1 MSFQAPLFLLGL
13 VAIPLAL
20 LALRA
25 ARRRPARYVIRFP
38 AAGTLA
44 AVAPK
49 HGRVR
54 KHLPPALLMMAL
66 AGMAVAL
73 ARPEATVA
81 VPVERAS
88 VMLVTDTSGS
98 MNAVDVSP
106 TRLAAAKQAADR
118 FLENVPEQLQ
128 VGLVAFADGPHT
140 VLRPTQDRITVES
153 TLTALQAEGGTAT
166 GDALASALQAL
177 EPEDGENKPPSV
189 IVLLSDG
196 ASQNGQSPS
205 EVAQQARA
213 ANVPI
218 YTVALG
224 TSEGVIET
232 PMGQRMA
239 VPPDPE
245 ALREVAEISGGRAFT
260 AEDAD
265 ALDEVYETLGSRIG
279 TKEEKREVS
288 AGFAAFG
295 LLALAG
301 AAFTSLRWRGRLP

>member
-1 MSFQAPLFLLGL
+1 MSFQAPLFLAGL
-13 VAIPLAL
+13 AVIPIAL
-20 LALRA
+20 LALLLS
-25 ARRRPARYVIRFP
+25 RRRPSKYVIRFP
-38 AAGTLA
+38 AAATLA

-49 HGRVR
+49 HGRLR
-54 KHLPPALLMMAL
+54 THLPPALLMLAL

-98 MNAVDVSP
+98 MNAVDVAPS
-106 TRLAAAKQAADR
+106 RLAAAKQAASR
-118 FLENVPEQLQ
+118 FLDNVPEQLQ

-140 VLRPTQDRITVES
+140 VLRPTQDRVTVQS
-153 TLTALQAEGGTAT
+153 TLNGLRAEGGTAT

-177 EPEDGENKPPSV
+177 ETSDENPPPAA

-196 ASQNGQSPS
+196 ASQNGQDPA
-205 EVAQQARA
+205 EVAQRARA

-224 TSEGVIET
+224 TPDGVVEGNF
-232 PMGQRMA
+232 GQQMR

-245 ALREVAEISGGRAFT
+245 ALRQVAERSGGRAFT

-279 TKEEKREVS
+279 TKDEKREVS

>member
-1 MSFQAPLFLLGL
+1 MSFQAPLFLAGL
-13 VAIPLAL
+13 AVIPIAIAAL
-20 LALRA
+20 LF
-25 ARRRPARYVIRFP
+25 ARRKPSKYVIRFP
-38 AAGTLA
+38 ATATLA

-54 KHLPPALLMMAL
+54 KNLPPALLMLAL
-66 AGMAVAL
+66 AGMAIAL
-73 ARPEATVA
+73 SRPEATVA

-88 VMLVTDTSGS
+88 VMLITDTSGS
-98 MNAVDVSP
+98 MNATDVSP
-106 TRLAAAKQAADR
+106 DRLTAAKQAADR
-118 FLENVPEQLQ
+118 FLERVPDQLQ

-140 VLRPTQDRITVES
+140 VLRPTQDRLQIET
-153 TLTALQAEGGTAT
+153 TLNALQAEGGTAT
-166 GDALASALQAL
+166 GDALESALQAL
-177 EPEDGENKPPSV
+177 DTGSGKPPAA

-196 ASQNGQSPS
+196 ASKNGQDPAA
-205 EVAQQARA
+205 VAQQARA

-232 PMGQRMA
+232 QGQTLA

-245 ALREVAEISGGRAFT
+245 ALQQVADISGGRAFT

-279 TKEEKREVS
+279 TKLEKREVS

>member
-1 MSFQAPLFLLGL
+1 MSFQAPLFLAGL
-13 VAIPLAL
+13 AVIPIALA
-20 LALRA
+20 ALWFS
-25 ARRRPARYVIRFP
+25 RRKPSKYVIRFP
-38 AAGTLA
+38 AAATLA

-54 KHLPPALLMMAL
+54 KHLPPALLMLAL
-66 AGMAVAL
+66 AGMAIAL

-98 MNAVDVSP
+98 MNAVDVQP

-118 FLENVPEQLQ
+118 FLKNVPEQLQ

-140 VLRPTQDRITVES
+140 VLRPTQDRLTVES

-166 GDALASALQAL
+166 GDALDSALQAL
-177 EPEDGENKPPSV
+177 ETDDSSPPPAA

-196 ASQNGQSPS
+196 ASQNGQDPA
-205 EVAQQARA
+205 EVADRARA
-213 ANVPI
+213 ANIPI

-224 TSEGVIET
+224 TPEGVVEGNF
-232 PMGQRMA
+232 GQTMP

-245 ALREVAEISGGRAFT
+245 ALAEVAERSGGRAFT
-260 AEDAD
+260 AEDSG

-279 TKEEKREVS
+279 TKQEKREVS

>member
-1 MSFQAPLFLLGL
+1 MSFQAPLFLAGL
-13 VAIPLAL
+13 AVIPIAL
-20 LALRA
+20 LALRL
-25 ARRRPARYVIRFP
+25 ARRRPSKYVIRFP
-38 AAGTLA
+38 AAATLA
-44 AVAPK
+44 AVAPE

-54 KHLPPALLMMAL
+54 KHLPPALLMLAL
-66 AGMAVAL
+66 AGMAIAL

-98 MNAVDVSP
+98 MNAVDVQPS
-106 TRLAAAKQAADR
+106 RLAAAKQAANR

-140 VLRPTQDRITVES
+140 VLRPTQDRITVQS
-153 TLTALQAEGGTAT
+153 TLDGLQAEGGTAT

-177 EPEDGENKPPSV
+177 ETDGENPPPAA

-196 ASQNGQSPS
+196 ASQAGRNPA
-205 EVAQQARA
+205 EVAREARTA
-213 ANVPI
+213 GVPI

-224 TSEGVIET
+224 TPDGVVEGNF
-232 PMGQRMA
+232 GRRMP

-245 ALREVAEISGGRAFT
+245 ALREVAELSGGRAFT

-279 TKEEKREVS
+279 TKQEKREVS

>member
-13 VAIPLAL
+13 TVVPIAIAAL
-20 LALRA
+20 LL
-25 ARRRPARYVIRFP
+25 ARRKPSKYVIRFP
-38 AAGTLA
+38 ATATLA

-49 HGRVR
+49 HGRLR
-54 KHLPPALLMMAL
+54 KNLPPALLMLAL
-66 AGMAVAL
+66 AGMAIAL
-73 ARPEATVA
+73 SRPEATVA

-98 MNAVDVSP
+98 MNATDVQP
-106 TRLAAAKQAADR
+106 NRLTAAKQAANR
-118 FLENVPEQLQ
+118 FLDNVPEQLQ

-140 VLRPTQDRITVES
+140 VLRPTQDRTTVQA
-153 TLTALQAEGGTAT
+153 TLDGLQAEGGTAT
-166 GDALASALQAL
+166 GDALSSALQAL
-177 EPEDGENKPPSV
+177 ETGKDKPPAA

-196 ASQNGQSPS
+196 ASKTGQDPAS
-205 EVAQQARA
+205 VAQEARA

-232 PMGQRMA
+232 QGQVLA

-245 ALREVAEISGGRAFT
+245 ALQQVADISGGRAFT

>member
-1 MSFQAPLFLLGL
+1 MSFQAPLFLAGL
-13 VAIPLAL
+13 AVVPIAIVAL
-20 LALRA
+20 LLS
-25 ARRRPARYVIRFP
+25 RRKPSKYVIRFP
-38 AAGTLA
+38 ATATLA

-54 KHLPPALLMMAL
+54 KNLPPALLMLAL
-66 AGMAVAL
+66 AGMAIAL

-98 MNAVDVSP
+98 MNATDVSP
-106 TRLAAAKQAADR
+106 NRLTAAKQAGER
-118 FLENVPEQLQ
+118 YLERVPDQLQ
-128 VGLVAFADGPHT
+128 VGLVAFADSAHT
-140 VLRPTQDRITVES
+140 VLRPTQDRTTVAS
-153 TLTALQAEGGTAT
+153 TLDGLQAEGGTAT
-166 GDALASALQAL
+166 GDALTSALQAL
-177 EPEDGENKPPSV
+177 ETGKDKPPSA

-196 ASQNGQSPS
+196 ASKSGQDPAA
-205 EVAQQARA
+205 VAQQARA

-224 TSEGVIET
+224 TAGGVIET
-232 PMGQRMA
+232 MGQTLS

-245 ALREVAEISGGRAFT
+245 ALQQVAEISGGRAFT
-260 AEDAD
+260 AEDSG

-279 TKEEKREVS
+279 TKQEKREVS

>member
-1 MSFQAPLFLLGL
+1 MSFQAPLFLIGL
-13 VAIPLAL
+13 VVVPIAIAAL
-20 LALRA
+20 LF
-25 ARRRPARYVIRFP
+25 ARRKPSKYVIRFP
-38 AAGTLA
+38 ATATLA

-54 KHLPPALLMMAL
+54 KHLPPTLLMLAL

-73 ARPEATVA
+73 SRPEATVA

-98 MNAVDVSP
+98 MNATDVAP
-106 TRLAAAKQAADR
+106 NRLTAAKQAADR

-128 VGLVAFADGPHT
+128 VGLVAFADSSHT
-140 VLRPTQDRITVES
+140 VIRPTEDRASVEA
-153 TLTALQAEGGTAT
+153 TLSGLNAEGGTAT
-166 GDALASALQAL
+166 GDALTSALQAL
-177 EPEDGENKPPSV
+177 ETGEDKPPAA

-196 ASQNGQSPS
+196 ASQNGQDPA

-213 ANVPI
+213 ANVPV

-224 TSEGVIET
+224 TPDGAIEQ
-232 PMGQRMA
+232 MGQRVA

-245 ALREVAEISGGRAFT
+245 ALQQVAEISGGRAFT

-265 ALDEVYETLGSRIG
+265 ALDEVYKTLGSRIG
-279 TKEEKREVS
+279 TKQEKREVS

>member
-1 MSFQAPLFLLGL
+1 MSFQAPLFLAGL
-13 VAIPLAL
+13 AVVPIAIVAL
-20 LALRA
+20 LL
-25 ARRRPARYVIRFP
+25 ARRKPSKYVIRFP
-38 AAGTLA
+38 ATATLA

-49 HGRVR
+49 HGRLR
-54 KHLPPALLMMAL
+54 KNLPPALLMLAL

-98 MNAVDVSP
+98 MNATDVAP
-106 TRLAAAKQAADR
+106 DRLTAAKQAADR
-118 FLENVPEQLQ
+118 FLGKVPEQLQ
-128 VGLVAFADGPHT
+128 VGLVAFADSAHT
-140 VLRPTQDRITVES
+140 VIRPTQDRTTVEA
-153 TLTALQAEGGTAT
+153 TLNGLNAEGGTAT
-166 GDALASALQAL
+166 GDALTSALQAL
-177 EPEDGENKPPSV
+177 ETGKDKPPAA

-196 ASQNGQSPS
+196 ASKTGQDPA

-224 TSEGVIET
+224 TAEGVIET
-232 PMGQRMA
+232 MGQTLS

-245 ALREVAEISGGRAFT
+245 ALQQVAEISGGRAFT
-260 AEDAD
+260 AEDSG